1 VPLGWKAFLN
11 SPFEDGARAPIPD
24 SIEEV
29 GASVVDAGMKVH
41 KALGPG
47 LLESA
52 YEQCLAYE
60 LTERGLSVRRQI
72 PLSITY
78 GRLKIDAAYRVDML
92 IGEAV
97 IVEVKSLDALVPVH
111 QAQVVTYLK
120 LSGHRLGF
128 LMNFNVPLFKQG
140 LKRIAR

>member
-1 VPLGWKAFLN
+1 LK

-24 SIEEV
+24 ATEEV
-29 GASVVDAGMKVH
+29 GATVVDAGMKVH

-60 LTERGLSVRRQI
+60 LNERGLSVRRQI

-78 GRLKIDAAYRVDML
+78 DKLKIDAAYRLDML
-92 IGEAV
+92 IGESV
-97 IVEVKSLDALVPVH
+97 IVEVKSLDALLPVH
-111 QAQVVTYLK
+111 QAQLVTYLK

>member
-1 VPLGWKAFLN
+1 MERLEGGAF
-11 SPFEDGARAPIPD
+11 APIPAD
-24 SIEEV
+24 IEEI
-29 GASVVDAGMKVH
+29 GAKVVDSGIKVH

-47 LLESA
+47 LLEST

-60 LTERGLSVRRQI
+60 LGERGITVRRQV
-72 PLSITY
+72 PLAITY
-78 GRLKIDAAYRVDML
+78 GRLKIDAAYRIDML

-97 IVEVKSLDALVPVH
+97 IVEAKALDVLLPVH
-111 QAQVVTYLK
+111 QAQLVTYLK